1 MSTLIIKRPKDK
13 EKYYD
18 ESNFKIYI
26 NGELVE
32 KLGQNET
39 KEITVEGNNIEIK
52 AKSKDFGGSAK
63 AIIELEEKTELE
75 IVRTKNL
82 YNPMVVGF
90 LFPFLVITLRF
101 TETYWVKILVYTI
114 AILVVGWAIYYYFR
128 NKDKAI
134 SITKV

>member
-1 MSTLIIKRPKDK
+1 MSTLIIKWPKDK

-114 AILVVGWAIYYYFR
+114 AILVVAWAVYYYFK

>member
-114 AILVVGWAIYYYFR
+114 AILVVAWAVYYYFK

>member
-32 KLGQNET
+32 KLGQNDT

-63 AIIELEEKTELE
+63 ATIELEEKTELE
-75 IVRTKNL
+75 IVRTKSL

-90 LFPFLVITLRF
+90 LFPFLVIVLRS
-101 TETYWVKILVYTI
+101 TETYWVKILVASI
-114 AILVVGWAIYYYFR
+114 AILIVAWAIYYYFK

>member
-1 MSTLIIKRPKDK
+1 MSTLLIKRPKDK

-32 KLGQNET
+32 KLGQNDT
-39 KEITVEGNNIEIK
+39 KEITVEGSNIEIK
-52 AKSKDFGGSAK
+52 AKSKGFGGSAK
-63 AIIELEEKTELE
+63 ATIELEEKTELE

-101 TETYWVKILVYTI
+101 TETCWVKILVYTI
-114 AILVVGWAIYYYFR
+114 AILVVGWAVYYYFK